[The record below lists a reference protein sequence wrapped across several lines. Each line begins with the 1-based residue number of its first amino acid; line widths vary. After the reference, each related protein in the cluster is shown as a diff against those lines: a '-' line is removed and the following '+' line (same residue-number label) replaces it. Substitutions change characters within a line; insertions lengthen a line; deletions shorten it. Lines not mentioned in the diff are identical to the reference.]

1 MAKEQAHSTM
11 DAELMEPGQSAFTL
25 ALYLGCFAS
34 FLLVVITWLALLALM
49 TADVLEWQG
58 WLFVAGPVVSWVLLL
73 AGPAMVKARRGALA
87 TLDAIAGTAEA
98 YLARA
103 GWSIDLNNDGYVGHY
118 RPQVNP
124 PQVETHTPAL
134 YTVNG
139 QARLLALQAALA
151 VQNADTDA
159 MAAEAEQ
166 EASPPR
172 MVRHVWELPN
182 GAKVEQAAL
191 EDFSD
196 RLSLVGWNRK
206 EWVGG
211 RKPFDRQQYDGLM
224 LLMDQAGIIEGR
236 GKGSAGQLVVKRAAE
251 RRRVLGLL
259 G

>member
-1 MAKEQAHSTM
+1 
-11 DAELMEPGQSAFTL
+11 MEPGQSAFTL

-34 FLLVVITWLALLALM
+34 FLLVIITWLALLALM

-58 WLFVAGPVVSWVLLL
+58 WLFVAGPVAVWVLLL

-103 GWSIDLNNDGYVGHY
+103 GWSIDLNSDGFVGHY

-166 EASPPR
+166 EAAPPR

-196 RLSLVGWNRK
+196 RLSIKGWKRG
-206 EWVGG
+206 EWVGS

-224 LLMDQAGIIEGR
+224 MLLDQAGIIEGR